1 MNKQDK
7 QLYAES
13 NAEEY
18 NRNPEGFIRQ
28 SEMFWSKILKENPKA
43 KKENYIYKGNILGF
57 KRRD

>member
-28 SEMFWSKILKENPKA
+28 SEMFWSKILKKPES
-43 KKENYIYKGNILGF
+43 KKEINNL
-57 KRRD
+57 